1 MNIQTLLKSVVG
13 DIEIILPEK
22 SPVTLPSIEITEENI
37 PLSKIFAMAM
47 DAEKAAYNFYQNL
60 AQRFRD
66 REDIYKIILYI
77 AEMKLGHYRLFEIER
92 ENAEKL
98 RIMIQSGQWS
108 ILGHDSSHEKMRNRI
123 WQIRADRVLEAESV
137 VFKLFNN

>member
-13 DIEIILPEK
+13 DKEIILPEK

-98 RIMIQSGQWS
+98 RIMIQSGQ
-108 ILGHDSSHEKMRNRI
+108 
-123 WQIRADRVLEAESV
+123 
-137 VFKLFNN
+137 

>member
-1 MNIQTLLKSVVG
+1 MNIQALLKSVVG
-13 DIEIILPEK
+13 DKEIILPEK
-22 SPVTLPSIEITEENI
+22 SPVPLPSIEITEENI
-37 PLSKIFAMAM
+37 PLTKIFAM

-98 RIMIQSGQWS
+98 RIMIQSGQ
-108 ILGHDSSHEKMRNRI
+108 
-123 WQIRADRVLEAESV
+123 
-137 VFKLFNN
+137 